1 MTLLQIASDAV
12 TETSQVVTDALQQP
26 QQTTA
31 ELFKIIQK
39 FGFRLLIDFLSVFIL
54 IRLVYYKIHKRSDL
68 FFTFFIFNLVIFLI
82 CFLLNK
88 VDLSMG
94 AAFGL
99 FAVFSMLRYRTEDIS
114 IKDMTYLFLVIAIGL
129 IAAVTK
135 IKDTSD
141 VYEYMFL
148 GAINLIIILVTFLFE
163 SNLITKKESARVVIY
178 ENIEL
183 IKREKEAELIE
194 DLKKKTG
201 LNIHRISIGKI
212 DFLKDAA
219 QIKIYYFEE

>member
-1 MTLLQIASDAV
+1 MTLLQIS
-12 TETSQVVTDALQQP
+12 TDAIAENS
-26 QQTTA
+26 TA
-31 ELFKIIQK
+31 ELIKILSK
-39 FGFRLLIDFLSVFIL
+39 FSFRFLIDIVSVFIL
-54 IRLVYYKIHKRSDL
+54 IRLVYYRVYKRSDL
-68 FFTFFIFNLVIFLI
+68 FFTFFIFNVVIFLI

-88 VDLSMG
+88 VELSMG

-114 IKDMTYLFLVIAIGL
+114 IKDMSYLFLVIAIGL

-141 VYEYMFL
+141 GYEYLFL
-148 GAINLIIILVTFLFE
+148 GLINLVIIGVAFIFETNLFF
-163 SNLITKKESARVVIY
+163 KKEAVQIVNY

-183 IKREKEAELIE
+183 IKKERHAELIE
-194 DLKKKTG
+194 DIKLRTG
-201 LNIHRISIGKI
+201 LNVHRISIGKI

-219 QIKIYYFEE
+219 QIKIYYYEEKI

>member
-1 MTLLQIASDAV
+1 MTLLQLSSDSIS
-12 TETSQVVTDALQQP
+12 TESFSA
-26 QQTTA
+26 
-31 ELFKIIQK
+31 IIKLVQK
-39 FGFRLLIDFLSVFIL
+39 FSIRFLIDIVSVFIL
-54 IRLVYYKIHKRSDL
+54 VRFVYFKVYKRSDL
-68 FFTFFIFNLVIFLI
+68 FFTFFVFNIVIFLI

-135 IKDTSD
+135 VKDTLD
-141 VYEYMFL
+141 VYEYLFL
-148 GAINLIIILVTFLFE
+148 GFVNAIIIIVAFLFDTGV
-163 SNLITKKESARVVIY
+163 LFKKEIVKLINY

-183 IKREKEAELIE
+183 IKKENHAELIA
-194 DLKKKTG
+194 DIKNRTG
-201 LNIHRISIGKI
+201 INIHRVTIGKI
-212 DFLKDAA
+212 DFLKDSA
-219 QIKIYYFEE
+219 QIKVYYYED

>member
-1 MTLLQIASDAV
+1 MTLLQIATDTVAEISSDTIASQNTEEIIKTIRKFSLRFAV
-12 TETSQVVTDALQQP
+12 
-26 QQTTA
+26 
-31 ELFKIIQK
+31 
-39 FGFRLLIDFLSVFIL
+39 DFLSVIVL
-54 IRLVYYKIHKRSDL
+54 IRFVYYRTYKRSDL
-68 FFTFFIFNLVIFLI
+68 FFTFFIFNIIIFLI

-88 VDLSMG
+88 VELSMG

-141 VYEYMFL
+141 FYEYLFL
-148 GAINLIIILVTFLFE
+148 ALINFVIIAVAFLFE
-163 SNLITKKESARVVIY
+163 SNILVKKEAAKTIIY
-178 ENIEL
+178 ENIEM
-183 IKREKEAELIE
+183 IKADREAELLQ
-194 DLKKKTG
+194 DLKIRTG

-219 QIKIYYFEE
+219 IIKVYYFEKKV

>member
-1 MTLLQIASDAV
+1 MPDS
-12 TETSQVVTDALQQP
+12 S
-26 QQTTA
+26 TA
-31 ELFKIIQK
+31 ELIKILSK
-39 FGFRLLIDFLSVFIL
+39 FSFRFLIDIVSVFIL
-54 IRLVYYKIHKRSDL
+54 IRLVYYRVYKRSDL
-68 FFTFFIFNLVIFLI
+68 FFTFFIFNVVIFLI

-88 VDLSMG
+88 VELSMG

-114 IKDMTYLFLVIAIGL
+114 IKDMSYLFLVIAIGL

-141 VYEYMFL
+141 GYEYLFL
-148 GAINLIIILVTFLFE
+148 GLINLVIIGVAFIFETNLFF
-163 SNLITKKESARVVIY
+163 KKEAVQIVNY

-183 IKREKEAELIE
+183 IKKERHADLIE
-194 DLKKKTG
+194 DIKLRTG
-201 LNIHRISIGKI
+201 LNVHRISIGKI

-219 QIKIYYFEE
+219 QIKIYYYEEKI